1 MIYSLKRDSFFPF
14 FFVFFFIFFNNKTV
28 ITSYNCLFYV
38 LLLVSRVLWRLYN
51 YSVPKISFCLK
62 LKGSFKYSNNTLQT
76 RLLRDLLNREVYHR
90 QTVQFSNISLLST
103 YNPFGNSSTFFS
115 LHQNWQKRAERR
127 VLVFGYA
134 NKYTSLG
141 HRVFDSIDF
150 LFLINIS
157 ILK

>member
-1 MIYSLKRDSFFPF
+1 MILF
-14 FFVFFFIFFNNKTV
+14 FFFFLFFFYFFNNKTV

-62 LKGSFKYSNNTLQT
+62 LKGSFKYSNNISDAISS
-76 RLLRDLLNREVYHR
+76 RFIKPRRISS
-90 QTVQFSNISLLST
+90 SNCTIFQYLST
-103 YNPFGNSSTFFS
+103 FYVQSIWKFVNFFS

-127 VLVFGYA
+127 VCWCLDMQI
-134 NKYTSLG
+134 NI
-141 HRVFDSIDF
+141 RVSVIECSTRSIF
-150 LFLINIS
+150 SLINIS